1 MKHLHHF
8 LPFVFFIVL
17 IVAIIK
23 AYMGKIANPKKDG
36 LLTVTLILAH
46 TQLLLGLYLLMN
58 FISVA
63 GIHMGEA
70 ANRFI
75 TVEHPITMLIGVILI
90 TIGKVK
96 AKKTIA
102 AIKKPSKVIKKVTST
117 EKKVKKPIKISKN
130 YIPKDTEKYMCD
142 KHLSFFKIK
151 LTEWKKELVKANN
164 EALYHGS
171 MDDNSVSADIVD
183 QASSYTDKTV
193 EMKAINRQI
202 KLISKIDQ
210 ALIRIKDKTFGF
222 CAETAE
228 PIGIKRLMA
237 RPVAHLCIA
246 AQEKHEKDEKVYADD

>member
-1 MKHLHHF
+1 MT
-8 LPFVFFIVL
+8 
-17 IVAIIK
+17 
-23 AYMGKIANPKKDG
+23 KISKS
-36 LLTVTLILAH
+36 
-46 TQLLLGLYLLMN
+46 
-58 FISVA
+58 SV
-63 GIHMGEA
+63 
-70 ANRFI
+70 
-75 TVEHPITMLIGVILI
+75 
-90 TIGKVK
+90 
-96 AKKTIA
+96 KKTLA
-102 AIKKPSKVIKKVTST
+102 KTKKVAKTIKNPANAVKKGATT
-117 EKKVKKPIKISKN
+117 EKKAKVPIKISKN

-183 QASSYTDKTV
+183 QASSYTDKAV

-210 ALIRIKDKTFGF
+210 ALIRVKNETFGF

-228 PIGIKRLMA
+228 PIGLKRLMA

-246 AQEKHEKDEKVYADD
+246 AQEKHEKEEKVYADD